1 MPWVYSCTCILI
13 ATSIDCVAAL
23 RRLFKKITRVR
34 LGNGSR
40 ATAYALVGVFVIE
53 NHCGLGPVDH
63 YRLAVHFLERDLF
76 DRALTEAR
84 RAGRED
90 SDNADAHVVSALAY
104 LGLDR
109 PADALTSLQLAIRA
123 RPDDPRLYATLREVG
138 LQSDRIDLVRDA
150 LLELKSEFPDN
161 WRLRV
166 VLGWTYMRLHEDE
179 SAIELLTPA
188 VADSTDLDR
197 QERLFAHLQLSRI
210 YMRGDRLEEATRV
223 LAMALRANPAH
234 LLLNL
239 AMGECYL
246 LQDRTDE
253 ADAHFVDAIR
263 RDEEP
268 ARTAAHV
275 ARLYYDVG
283 QIRRAIDY
291 YELAL
296 TNGGDSPLVLNNLA
310 WAYVQEGFELDRAAR
325 LSLRAVKME
334 ADNVVYLDTYAELL
348 YINGERNRAV
358 ALMERALAL
367 EPSSG
372 EHYEYLQ
379 SQLVRFKAATPSGTA
394 AARL

>member
-1 MPWVYSCTCILI
+1 MRRFFDLRAP
-13 ATSIDCVAAL
+13 
-23 RRLFKKITRVR
+23 RRLARSTQT
-34 LGNGSR
+34 
-40 ATAYALVGVFVIE
+40 AAYALVGVFVIE

-63 YRLAVHFLERDLF
+63 HRLAVHFLERGLF

-90 SDNADAHVVSALAY
+90 RANADPHVVSALAY

-109 PADALTSLQLAIRA
+109 PADAMTSLQLAIRA

-161 WRLRV
+161 WHLRV
-166 VLGWTYMRLHEDE
+166 ALGWTYVRLQQDDN
-179 SAIELLTPA
+179 ALELLAPA
-188 VADSTDLDR
+188 VTDSTKLGR
-197 QERLFAHLQLSRI
+197 EERLFAHLQLGRI
-210 YMRGDRLEEATRV
+210 YMRGDRLEEATRILSMGLNV
-223 LAMALRANPAH
+223 NPAH
-234 LLLNL
+234 RLLNL
-239 AMGECYL
+239 AMGECDL
-246 LQDRTDE
+246 RLDRADE
-253 ADAHFVDAIR
+253 ADARFVDVIR
-263 RDEEP
+263 RDEKP
-268 ARTAAHV
+268 AETSAHV
-275 ARLYYDVG
+275 ARLYYDNG

-296 TNGGDSPLVLNNLA
+296 AKGGDRPLVLNNLA
-310 WAYVQEGFELDRAAR
+310 WAYAQEGIELDRAAR

-348 YINGERNRAV
+348 YAKGERNRAV
-358 ALMERALAL
+358 ALMEQALAL

-379 SQLVRFKAATPSGTA
+379 SQLVKFKAASAPPGTA
-394 AARL
+394 ATRL